1 MSLKCWRHCAHAI
14 VIIMFLIANYWRSNK
29 HYVVKQFSVSFF
41 FFNWLLQSLFAD
53 LGLP

>member
-1 MSLKCWRHCAHAI
+1 VWVHACTRARAHTHTQTLRLLITVNMSFI
-14 VIIMFLIANYWRSNK
+14 
-29 HYVVKQFSVSFF
+29 